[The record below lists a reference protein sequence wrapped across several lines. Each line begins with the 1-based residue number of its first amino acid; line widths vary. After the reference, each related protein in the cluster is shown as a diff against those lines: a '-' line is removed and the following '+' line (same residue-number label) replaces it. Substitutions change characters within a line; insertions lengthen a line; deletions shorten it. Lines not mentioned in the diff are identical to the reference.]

1 MTSLKTQLS
10 RGELKKFG
18 LIFGSFFGLV
28 FGLAIPLLRHGS
40 ALGIP
45 FSESGNWPVWP
56 WLICAGV
63 ISWAFLNPR
72 SLTLLHRPWMKFAR
86 LAQWVNT
93 RLIMLLLFYCMILPI
108 GVIRRMLGKDS
119 MRRKFD
125 DGVKSYRIEQAPQ
138 DKEHMEKPY

>member
-1 MTSLKTQLS
+1 MTKLNLQPS

-28 FGLAIPLLRHGS
+28 FGLAIPLLRHRG
-40 ALGIP
+40 ALGMP
-45 FSESGNWPVWP
+45 FSESGNWPAWP

-63 ISWAFLNPR
+63 ISWALLHPR

-108 GVIRRMLGKDS
+108 GLIRRLLGKDS

-125 DGVKSYRIEQAPQ
+125 DQLQSYRIEQAPR